1 MLRNRTILNQIRAQS
16 SVSYNRKGE
25 QVAAA
30 PKAVKTVSKT
40 PSGVTLA
47 TYDHLG
53 PVSSVAV
60 YLKAGSRYESPDAPG
75 VAHLYKRLLVRD
87 TPGDSAVRNVLEAQL
102 RGNSLYTTVSREHIS
117 VGSEFLRDDV
127 VDAVPLLISQV
138 FNPSLEVYEFLDA
151 LNGTASQSAS
161 ALACRHVQ
169 TFEKLHQVAFRT
181 GLGNSVFAS
190 KEALS
195 GFTRA
200 EVKAHSKYLTPD
212 RIAVVATGVAH
223 TDLQAVV
230 ENALSKVSF
239 AKEAIETPKAKYFG
253 GEARLEAGPNSLAL
267 YAVAYPGVA
276 YTSEDYS
283 ASLVLRALLDQV
295 QNVKW
300 GSQSEQ
306 STVVSGFSNSYVDT
320 GLVGFIAEG
329 KTGEIKAAVQKSIAA
344 LKGFASAI
352 PADVFEAAKKAA
364 VVTAET
370 ELNRQG
376 LVEALGKEAT
386 SGKTT
391 QLLDVANIKSV
402 TAADVQK
409 IVKAAI
415 ASKPSVVASG
425 NLLRLPYADELSDFL
440 ITNRRKDEDLR
451 QQVIETRQYY
461 ENMDRKSQFEQSTT
475 FKINR
480 NRFLQKLNALRG
492 TENNKLEQRR
502 EKLRQLLAQDEI
514 YYRQALLKKEETTE
528 SRIKAMKERMTELR
542 LAREN
547 ERKAVVKQKLD
558 QQWRQGCDELR
569 QLESKILVKQVAK
582 DRALQLIEKEERRAL
597 EKKEAEYYDKLWEQG
612 RLEKEK
618 RERRDHQITH
628 ERNVQTLVILQ
639 EQLES
644 LKKQARLQEELKA
657 EEARL
662 MDMQMRQMEDERI
675 LMRKE
680 QEKRAIRADLDE
692 FNKAKI
698 LQRQQDVKK
707 ALDNDLRILDEIS
720 RMEKAE
726 KESHS
731 RRKLELQ
738 KEMQLY
744 REHLTRQKAEE
755 AKREKELEQYYNEEQ
770 DRIWKVRTEKWRKEQ
785 AARDKLMQDVIKVRQ
800 EQLQAAIERNK
811 HEQELNRLHKIELEK
826 EIEKGKLI
834 EAEEN
839 AKSFAIKQKYSK
851 ILADQIEEF
860 EQRKVQEKLRRQKE
874 FEAEKA
880 EYEKYDEL
888 LQAELGK
895 ARLNLGEV
903 DA

>member
-30 PKAVKTVSKT
+30 PKVVKTISKT

-47 TYDHLG
+47 SYDHLG

-60 YLKAGSRYESPDAPG
+60 YVKAGSRYESPDAPG

-87 TPGDSAVRNVLEAQL
+87 TPGDSAIRNVLEAQL

-127 VDAVPLLISQV
+127 VDVVPALISQV

-181 GLGNSVFAS
+181 GLGNSIFAS

-223 TDLQAVV
+223 TDLQSVV
-230 ENALSKVSF
+230 ESALSRVSF
-239 AKEAIETPKAKYFG
+239 AKEAVETPKAKYYG
-253 GEARLEAGPNSLAL
+253 GEARLGAGPNSLAL
-267 YAVAYPGVA
+267 YAVAYPGVS

-300 GSQSEQ
+300 GTQSEE

-329 KTGEIKAAVQKSIAA
+329 KTGEIKAAVQKSIAS

-352 PADVFEAAKKAA
+352 PADVFEAAKKTAI
-364 VVTAET
+364 VTAET
-370 ELNRQG
+370 ELSRQG

-402 TAADVQK
+402 TVADVQK

-425 NLLRLPYADELSDFL
+425 NLLRLPYADEL
-440 ITNRRKDEDLR
+440 RKDEDFR
-451 QQVIETRQYY
+451 QSVRETTQYY
-461 ENMDRKSQFEQSTT
+461 QNMDRKSQFEESTT

-480 NRFLQKLNALRG
+480 NRFLQKLNVLRG

-502 EKLRQLLAQDEI
+502 EKLRQLFAQDEI
-514 YYRQALLKKEETTE
+514 NYRQALLKKEGTNE
-528 SRIKAMKERMTELR
+528 SRIKVMRERMTELR
-542 LAREN
+542 LVREN
-547 ERKAVVKQKLD
+547 ERKAVVKEKLD

-569 QLESKILVKQVAK
+569 QLESKILIKQVAK
-582 DRALQLIEKEERRAL
+582 DRALQLLEKEEKKAL

-612 RLEKEK
+612 RLEKEE
-618 RERRDHQITH
+618 RERRDHQVTH
-628 ERNVQTLVILQ
+628 DRNIQTLVILQ

-644 LKKQARLQEELKA
+644 LKKQARLQEQLKA

-662 MDMQMRQMEDERI
+662 MRQDMHMRQLEDERI
-675 LMRKE
+675 LLRKE

-698 LQRQQDVKK
+698 QQRQQDVKK
-707 ALDNDLRILDEIS
+707 ALDNDLRILEEIS
-720 RMEKAE
+720 KMEKAE
-726 KESHS
+726 KESNS

-755 AKREKELEQYYNEEQ
+755 AKRERELEQYYNEEQ
-770 DRIWKVRTEKWRKEQ
+770 DRIWKLRTEKWRKEQ
-785 AARDKLMQDVIKVRQ
+785 AARDRLMKDVIKGRQ

-811 HEQELNRLHKIELEK
+811 QEQELNRLHKIELEK

-834 EAEEN
+834 EAEAN
-839 AKSFAIKQKYSK
+839 AKTLAIKQKYSK

-860 EQRKVQEKLRRQKE
+860 ENRKVQEKLLKQKE
-874 FEAEKA
+874 YEAEKA
-880 EYEKYDEL
+880 EYLKYDEL
-888 LQAELGK
+888 LQTGLSK
-895 ARLNLGEV
+895 ARLKFGKV

>member
-1 MLRNRTILNQIRAQS
+1 MLRNRTILQQIRAQS

-30 PKAVKTVSKT
+30 PKVVKTVSKT

-47 TYDHLG
+47 SYDHLG

-87 TPGDSAVRNVLEAQL
+87 TPGDSAIRNVLEAQL

-151 LNGTASQSAS
+151 LNGVASQSAS
-161 ALACRHVQ
+161 AKTCRHVQ
-169 TFEKLHQVAFRT
+169 TFEKLHQIAFRT
-181 GLGNSVFAS
+181 GLGNSVFAT

-223 TDLQAVV
+223 SDLQAVV
-230 ENALSKVSF
+230 ESALSKVSF
-239 AKEAIETPKAKYFG
+239 AKEAIETPKAKYYG

-267 YAVAYPGVA
+267 YAVAYPGVS
-276 YTSEDYS
+276 YTSESYS

-295 QNVKW
+295 QNIKW
-300 GSQSEQ
+300 GTQSEV
-306 STVVSGFSNSYVDT
+306 STAVSGFSNSYVDT

-329 KTGEIKAAVQKSIAA
+329 KTSEIKEAVQKSISA
-344 LKGFASAI
+344 LKGFASSI
-352 PADVFEAAKKAA
+352 PADVFEAAKKSAI
-364 VVTAET
+364 VTAES
-370 ELNRQG
+370 ELSRQG
-376 LVEALGKEAT
+376 LVEALGKEAI

-402 TAADVQK
+402 TVADVQK
-409 IVKAAI
+409 
-415 ASKPSVVASG
+415 KPLRG
-425 NLLRLPYADELSDFL
+425 NSDNI
-440 ITNRRKDEDLR
+440 ITNRRKDEAIR
-451 QQVIETRQYY
+451 QAILDTSQYY
-461 ENMDRKSQFEQSTT
+461 QNMDRKSQFEESTT
-475 FKINR
+475 HKINR
-480 NRFLQKLNALRG
+480 NRVLSKLNALRG
-492 TENNKLEQRR
+492 TENSKLEQRR
-502 EKLRQLLAQDEI
+502 EKLKQLLAQDEVN
-514 YYRQALLKKEETTE
+514 YRQALLKKEGTNE
-528 SRIKAMKERMTELR
+528 SRIKVMRERMAELR
-542 LAREN
+542 LVREN
-547 ERKAVVKQKLD
+547 ERKLIVKEKLN

-569 QLESKILVKQVAK
+569 QLESKILIKQVAK
-582 DRALQLIEKEERRAL
+582 DRAVQLIEKEEKKKL

-612 RLEKEK
+612 RLKKEE
-618 RERRDHQITH
+618 RERRDHQVAYD
-628 ERNVQTLVILQ
+628 RSVQTLVILQ
-639 EQLES
+639 EQIES
-644 LKKQARLQEELKA
+644 LKQQARLQEHLKA

-662 MDMQMRQMEDERI
+662 MRQDIQMREMEDERI
-675 LMRKE
+675 RTRKE
-680 QEKRAIRADLDE
+680 QEKRAIRADLDA

-698 LQRQQDVKK
+698 QQRQQDVKR
-707 ALDNDLRILDEIS
+707 ALDNDLRILEEIS
-720 RMEKAE
+720 KMEKAE
-726 KESHS
+726 KESNS

-755 AKREKELEQYYNEEQ
+755 TQREKELEQYYNEEQ
-770 DRIWKVRTEKWRKEQ
+770 DRIWKLRTESWKKEQ
-785 AARDKLMQDVIKVRQ
+785 AARDRLMKDVIKGRQ
-800 EQLQAAIERNK
+800 EQLKAAIERNK
-811 HEQELNRLHKIELEK
+811 QDQEISRLHKIELEK
-826 EIEKGKLI
+826 EIEKGKQI
-834 EAEEN
+834 EAESN
-839 AKSFAIKQKYSK
+839 AKTLVIKQKYSK

-860 EQRKVQEKLRRQKE
+860 EHRKVNEKLLKQKE
-874 FEAEKA
+874 YEAEKVISYSLQA

-888 LQAELGK
+888 LQTGLRN
-895 ARLNLGEV
+895 ARLKFGKV